1 MGIRSAEEIEGFAR
15 KILIRYFC
23 EADVEF
29 LISTFA
35 DDIVWLGAG
44 EMQKAEGKEAVAACF
59 RAGQD
64 ELSPCDMFDEVYE
77 TRNLGGGSYLCEG
90 MSLLKSKA
98 GTGIFLDI
106 RQRITFIFQEREDG
120 LKTIHMHNS
129 VPFRDIRDGELF
141 PLESATQAY
150 QKLESVLEKKEQEY
164 KQQAD
169 FLSQLYNSVPC
180 GILQF
185 STDPEHR
192 IINVNRMVWE
202 AYGFASEEEYRCAV
216 KCPYDLVLDQDREW
230 IEKQVGGLVLDGDTT
245 SYIRQ
250 GVCRDGRQIWI
261 SVVMGRLV
269 NADGLEV
276 IQAVFTDVTELR
288 RMELEQER
296 QQMIENRSLQAAI
309 CTAYPLIM
317 SLNLTKDT
325 YNCFIKGHEVYVGK
339 REGSY
344 SGMLEHFCPLV
355 YPAYQED
362 YMDHFRRGHVME
374 RFAAGERDIYMEFQ
388 QIGSDGRYHW
398 ISVQII
404 YVENPFNSDMLAI
417 NLVKILD
424 AQRAEQARQEQL
436 LRDALASAKA
446 ANRAKSDFLSRM
458 SHDIRT
464 PMNAII
470 GMSTIGQLK
479 AGDVKGMQDCF
490 RKIDSSSRYLLSLIN
505 DILDMSKIENGKM
518 NLSQEYFDFA
528 GLIEDI
534 DQIVY
539 PQAREK
545 GLDFTVPLAGLT
557 DTELI
562 GDSLRLNQV
571 LLNLLSNALK
581 FTPAGGSIR
590 MEIRQLQ
597 KKDGRIRLRF
607 TVSDTGIGMGSAF
620 MERLFVPFEQENMS
634 MGQNPGGTGLGMPIT
649 KNLVT
654 LMGGTITLQSEL
666 GKGTSFAVELDFD
679 LPKDKGS
686 QTSAKQYVMESLK
699 VLVTDDDRDSCVHT
713 ALLLENL
720 GIRSDWVLTGRECI
734 NRVRLAHRSGGDY
747 DVCLIDLRM
756 PDMDGVQVTRR
767 IREIVGPETMI
778 IIITAYDWGAV
789 ENSARQAGANA
800 FITKPIFASTLYDTL
815 LSVTGIERAVR
826 PPGGTARR
834 AGLAGHHVLL
844 VEDNGLNREIAV
856 ELLHMADITVECAVN
871 GREAVERFLSHGDS
885 FDLILMDVQMPVM
898 DGYEATQAIR
908 GSDHEMA
915 RSIPIIA
922 MTADA
927 FHEDVVRAG
936 EAGMNGHLAK
946 PIDPDLL
953 YDMLAGWMGGHFH

>member
-1 MGIRSAEEIEGFAR
+1 MVEQEKKSRS
-15 KILIRYFC
+15 
-23 EADVEF
+23 
-29 LISTFA
+29 
-35 DDIVWLGAG
+35 
-44 EMQKAEGKEAVAACF
+44 
-59 RAGQD
+59 GQD
-64 ELSPCDMFDEVYE
+64 QAGGMPAGYEYDTLMNLMRVSVSKHLLDEHFTLVWANEFYYELIGWPKGEYE
-77 TRNLGGGSYLCEG
+77 ARFHNQPDLYYKGDQELWDDLTQTVIKAVEAHQAGYQMVSRLRRKDGGY
-90 MSLLKSKA
+90 
-98 GTGIFLDI
+98 IW
-106 RQRITFIFQEREDG
+106 
-120 LKTIHMHNS
+120 
-129 VPFRDIRDGELF
+129 V
-141 PLESATQAY
+141 
-150 QKLESVLEKKEQEY
+150 
-164 KQQAD
+164 
-169 FLSQLYNSVPC
+169 
-180 GILQF
+180 QF
-185 STDPEHR
+185 STRFSDEY
-192 IINVNRMVWE
+192 IDGYQV
-202 AYGFASEEEYRCAV
+202 AYSV
-216 KCPYDLVLDQDREW
+216 LTNIDDLVQMQRERSVTYENLPGFVAKYRIDWDLGMVLLDANARFMEYFGDRTNGELHALQEQN
-230 IEKQVGGLVLDGDTT
+230 IKDNMETIRSHRKELMSGKPVRFVMHVRDRKGQGLWL
-245 SYIRQ
+245 Q
-250 GVCRDGRQIWI
+250 
-261 SVVMGRLV
+261 V
-269 NADGLEV
+269 NAACIDWQEKSPVYLA
-276 IQAVFTDVTELR
+276 IFIDITDVTELR
-288 RMELEQER
+288 EIQKKLTE
-296 QQMIENRSLQAAI
+296 QAA
-309 CTAYPLIM
+309 AL
-317 SLNLTKDT
+317 K
-325 YNCFIKGHEVYVGK
+325 
-339 REGSY
+339 
-344 SGMLEHFCPLV
+344 
-355 YPAYQED
+355 
-362 YMDHFRRGHVME
+362 
-374 RFAAGERDIYMEFQ
+374 
-388 QIGSDGRYHW
+388 
-398 ISVQII
+398 
-404 YVENPFNSDMLAI
+404 
-417 NLVKILD
+417 
-424 AQRAEQARQEQL
+424 
-436 LRDALASAKA
+436 DALTVAEH

-458 SHDIRT
+458 SHEIRT

-470 GMSTIGQLK
+470 GMTTIAAAYIDDKQRV
-479 AGDVKGMQDCF
+479 ADCLE
-490 RKIDSSSRYLLSLIN
+490 KIGYSSKHLMTLIN
-505 DILDMSKIENGKM
+505 DVLDMSKISEGKM
-518 NLSQEYFDFA
+518 KIAHEQFKLETVVESVSS
-528 GLIEDI
+528 II
-534 DQIVY
+534 Y

-581 FTPAGGSIR
+581 FTPKGGSIR

-778 IIITAYDWGAV
+778 IIITAYDWGVV